1 MAAKTEAGVGWSLR
15 GLLSPTP
22 ASGLFHGVS
31 SMAVTVQTGAG
42 TGDDTGPVHTGR
54 EERGEREVL
63 GEREPAVGVLQRPL
77 EN

>member
-1 MAAKTEAGVGWSLR
+1 
-15 GLLSPTP
+15 
-22 ASGLFHGVS
+22 
-31 SMAVTVQTGAG
+31 MAVTVQTGAG